1 MKGKSK
7 KAEGEILQLWMMKV
21 WFFDGNRQSTIGNRF
36 LVFAF
41 CLFTFAF
48 CFPLTA
54 WAQPEDE
61 LEIAPPPIKAISKE
75 ESQQLEAEPNVKKH
89 TQLALNLMEA
99 RLKTAETQTTENN
112 YPEALKTLGG
122 FQILLEKTLGFL
134 SKNDTESD
142 KVQNNFKRL
151 ELSLRGQVA
160 RLEILRRAMPS
171 RFAYYVQ
178 KLIKTVRDARS
189 KAVEP
194 LFGDSVVPERKPK

>member
-1 MKGKSK
+1 MNGKGQ
-7 KAEGEILQLWMMKV
+7 KAKDESLRLLMMK
-21 WFFDGNRQSTIGNRF
+21 FQFLNGNRQPAIGIHF
-36 LVFAF
+36 LFIAF
-41 CLFTFAF
+41 CLFTFTF
-48 CFPLTA
+48 CFPATA
-54 WAQPEDE
+54 FAQPEEE

-75 ESQQLEAEPNVKKH
+75 ESQQLESEPNVKKH
-89 TQLALNLMEA
+89 TQLALSLMEA
-99 RLKTAETQTTENN
+99 RLKTAETQTTESN

-134 SKNDTESD
+134 SKNDKEND

-151 ELSLRGQVA
+151 ELSLRAQVS

-178 KLIKTVRDARS
+178 KLIKAVRDARS

-194 LFGDSVVPERKPK
+194 LFGDSVVPERKP